1 MKQQDFSSRNSRQPV
16 LLLAMILFLL
26 LMPHRPLAQVISNV
40 PLIFDPVLLEFVD
53 PDPDTRQEY
62 QVRELS
68 VLPSR
73 LSTEDSPLDDSL
85 IMSGAM
91 ADTPVLYQES
101 IAQFEIEGGPYDSR
115 LSEAYLS
122 LGEVYQ
128 QLGDYQQAIE
138 AFNNAL
144 HINRINNG
152 LYNPGQ
158 LAIVS
163 ELVDSYLSSGDFMA
177 ANQQQEYLFFV
188 QQKIYGPNNPILLS
202 GLLEYGDWNLQAASL
217 SLGYIPDLNTL
228 GLREVPRGTESLA
241 RSLNRFDNQAL
252 LQLNLAANAY
262 TQALRLQRQREEI
275 SLMIDESSRVQIQTG
290 SQLNDRDLNIPETES
305 KLAYTHFLLSR
316 LLENVPVTNLNGDG
330 EMYFSSLREGQN
342 ALQRRLN
349 YLQNA
354 NFPDMEIVM
363 ALVDIADWFLL
374 NERWSSAEEIYIQA
388 SELISS
394 NNLEEVPGLNYRDLP
409 APIPSFASPFYS
421 RSSNSIPADAPLE
434 YDGYIDVSFELTRL
448 GYTSNIEFLN
458 QTENTHEETVDALRR
473 MLRRTQFRL
482 QLTNGAEDSAEY
494 ADNHYLVRYY
504 YTTQPVPES
513 DPDEESD
520 EEADESREG

>member
-1 MKQQDFSSRNSRQPV
+1 MKQQDFFSRITRPPVSS
-16 LLLAMILFLL
+16 LAMILFLL
-26 LMPHRPLAQVISNV
+26 LIPHRLVAQEISNV

-53 PDPDTRQEY
+53 SGSENRQAY

-68 VLPSR
+68 ALPSR
-73 LSTEDSPLDDSL
+73 LSTEGSALDDSL

-91 ADTPVLYQES
+91 ADSPVLYQES
-101 IAQFEIEGGPYDSR
+101 IAQFEIEGGPYDAR

-144 HINRINNG
+144 HVNRINNG

-188 QQKIYGPNNPILLS
+188 QQKLYGPNSPILLS

-228 GLREVPRGTESLA
+228 GLREVPQGTESLA

-262 TQALRLQRQREEI
+262 NQALRLQRQREEI
-275 SLMIDESSRVQIQTG
+275 ALMIDENALVQNQTNA
-290 SQLNDRDLNIPETES
+290 QLSDRDLNIPETES

-316 LLENVPVTNLNGDG
+316 LLENVPVTTLNGDG
-330 EMYFSSLREGQN
+330 EMYFSNLREGQN

-354 NFPDMEIVM
+354 NFTDMEIVM

-394 NNLEEVPGLNYRDLP
+394 NNLEQIPGLNYRDLP
-409 APIPSFASPFYS
+409 VPIPSFVSPFYS
-421 RSSNSIPADAPLE
+421 RASNNIPADTPLE

-458 QTENTHEETVDALRR
+458 QTENTRDETVNALRM

-482 QLTNGAEDSAEY
+482 QLMDSEEY

-504 YTTQPVPES
+504 YTAQPVPES
-513 DPDEESD
+513 QSDEAD
-520 EEADESREG
+520 EEAGEGQEG